1 MLYYSDVVL
10 FFLFSDMVR
19 GRTTRG
25 HTSRGRGQPSNDEVV
40 SRPTRNFSKGIPQPS
55 TPFHGR
61 ILDCG

>member
-1 MLYYSDVVL
+1 
-10 FFLFSDMVR
+10 MVR

-25 HTSRGRGQPSNDEVV
+25 HTRTGRGQPSNDEVV

>member
-1 MLYYSDVVL
+1 
-10 FFLFSDMVR
+10 MVR
-19 GRTTRG
+19 GRTTRRG
-25 HTSRGRGQPSNDEVV
+25 RSSGGRGQPSNDEVV